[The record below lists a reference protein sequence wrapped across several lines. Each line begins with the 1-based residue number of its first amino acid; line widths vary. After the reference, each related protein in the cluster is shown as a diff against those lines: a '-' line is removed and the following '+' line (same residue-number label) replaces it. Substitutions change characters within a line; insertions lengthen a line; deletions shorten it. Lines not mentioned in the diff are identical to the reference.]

1 MKRSELGQVY
11 EVESSAP
18 PIEAEVKKVDADM
31 ETVITAHVD
40 QRADLKL

>member
-1 MKRSELGQVY
+1 MKRSELGQV
-11 EVESSAP
+11 ESAP